1 MTDIGKDLSMK
12 VTAPIA
18 AAGAASFKMAADLQ
32 DAMGATDQIFK
43 GAADS
48 VKSWAD
54 NLESYYGIAEG
65 EALEYANMMGHA
77 GQHRRLN

>member
-1 MTDIGKDLSMK
+1 M
-12 VTAPIA
+12 
-18 AAGAASFKMAADLQ
+18 ADLQ
-32 DAMGATDQIFK
+32 DAMGATEQIFK

-65 EALEYANMMGHA
+65 EALEYANMMGSMLVNIGGLTEQEA
-77 GQHRRLN
+77 ASRHRL